1 MMKKNIADIRTDYT
15 KNSISEIGL
24 NSDPVQQFKIWFNQA
39 LDSKVIEASA
49 MVLSTVS
56 SEGFP
61 SGRVLLLKG
70 VEDSGFT
77 FFTNYNSAKAKD
89 MEANSNAS
97 MTFFWSELEQQVRIA
112 GVVEKLNSVISD
124 SYFYSRP
131 RDSQISA
138 VASNQSDKL
147 ENRDDLIQ
155 EVNRLEKLYE
165 NKKVPRPENW
175 GGYVL
180 KPVKVEFWQ
189 GRASRLH
196 DRILYELIDGTW
208 QISRL
213 AP

>member
-1 MMKKNIADIRTDYT
+1 MKKNIADIRTDYT

-89 MEANSNAS
+89 MKANSNAS

-112 GVVEKLNSVISD
+112 GVIEKLDSVISD

-131 RDSQISA
+131 RASQISA

-155 EVNRLEKLYE
+155 EVDRLEKLYE
-165 NKKVPRPENW
+165 NKKVPRPESW

-180 KPVKVEFWQ
+180 KPMKVEFWQ
-189 GRASRLH
+189 GRTSRLH
-196 DRILYELIDGTW
+196 DRFLYELIDGTW

>member
-1 MMKKNIADIRTDYT
+1 MKKNIADIRTDYT

-89 MEANSNAS
+89 MKANSNAS

-112 GVVEKLNSVISD
+112 GVIEKLDSVISD

-131 RDSQISA
+131 RASQISA

-189 GRASRLH
+189 GRTSRLH
-196 DRILYELIDGTW
+196 DRFLYELIDGTW

>member
-1 MMKKNIADIRTDYT
+1 MKKNIANIRTDYT

-112 GVVEKLNSVISD
+112 GVIEKLDSVISD

-131 RDSQISA
+131 RASQISA

-189 GRASRLH
+189 GRTSRLH
-196 DRILYELIDGTW
+196 DRFLYELIDGTW

>member
-1 MMKKNIADIRTDYT
+1 MMKKNIANIRTDYT

-112 GVVEKLNSVISD
+112 GVIEKLDSVISD

-131 RDSQISA
+131 RASQISA

-189 GRASRLH
+189 GRTSRLH
-196 DRILYELIDGTW
+196 DRFLYELIDGTW

>member
-1 MMKKNIADIRTDYT
+1 MKKNIADIRTDYT

-97 MTFFWSELEQQVRIA
+97 MTFFWSEVEQQVRIA
-112 GVVEKLNSVISD
+112 GVIEKLDSVISD

-131 RDSQISA
+131 RASQISA

-189 GRASRLH
+189 GRTSRLH
-196 DRILYELIDGTW
+196 DRFLYELIDGAW

>member
-1 MMKKNIADIRTDYT
+1 MKKNIADIRTDYT
-15 KNSISEIGL
+15 KNYISEIGL

-77 FFTNYNSAKAKD
+77 FFTNYSSAKAKD
-89 MEANSNAS
+89 LEVNSNAS

-112 GVVEKLNSVISD
+112 GVIEKLDSVISD
-124 SYFYSRP
+124 SYFHSRP
-131 RDSQISA
+131 RASQISA

-155 EVNRLEKLYE
+155 EVERLEKLYE

-175 GGYVL
+175 GGYML

-189 GRASRLH
+189 GRTSRLH
-196 DRILYELIDGTW
+196 DRFLYELIDGTW

>member
-1 MMKKNIADIRTDYT
+1 MKKNIANIRTDYT

-112 GVVEKLNSVISD
+112 GVIEKLDSVISD

-131 RDSQISA
+131 RASQISA

-155 EVNRLEKLYE
+155 KVNRLEKLYE

-189 GRASRLH
+189 GRTSRLH
-196 DRILYELIDGTW
+196 DRFLYELIDGTW